1 MIPPDIRFRFE
12 ELCAG
17 RALGDLTPD
26 EERELAGLCNRF
38 GLSPDAAFD
47 LLAAAIDSEVMQNS
61 SETIPDHL
69 AKRLH
74 DWADQTAALPAAEV
88 IRPPRS
94 AWRKVVGNPLTGWL
108 AAAAMLVFSLFL
120 TREKPPVSPARAE
133 IRLRAEAAD
142 LIERKFAG
150 LGDLTQAAGS
160 VIWSDELQ
168 EGYMT
173 LSGIPV
179 NDPGQAQYQLWIVDP
194 SRDADAPVDG
204 GVFDIPTD
212 GSPVVIPVAAK
223 LALRNPQA
231 FVITLEQPG
240 GVVKSKQEKLVAL
253 AKG

>member
-17 RALGDLTPD
+17 CALGDLTPD
-26 EERELAGLCNRF
+26 EERELVGLCDRF

-47 LLAAAIDSEVMQNS
+47 LLAAAIDAEMTQISA
-61 SETIPDHL
+61 ETIPDHL

-74 DWADQTAALPAAEV
+74 DWADQASTTPAAEV
-88 IRPPRS
+88 IRPPQS

-120 TREKPPVSPARAE
+120 PREKPPVSPARAE
-133 IRLRAEAAD
+133 ICLRAEAAD

-179 NDPGQAQYQLWIVDP
+179 NDPRQAQYQLWIVDP

-212 GSPVVIPVAAK
+212 GSPVVIPIAAK

-231 FVITLEQPG
+231 FMITLEQPG